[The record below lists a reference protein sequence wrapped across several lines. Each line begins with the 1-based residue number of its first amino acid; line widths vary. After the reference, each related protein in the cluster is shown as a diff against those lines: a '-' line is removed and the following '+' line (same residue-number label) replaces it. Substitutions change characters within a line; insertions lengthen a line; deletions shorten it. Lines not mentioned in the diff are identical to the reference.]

1 VALKDM
7 AEISGASEESFVGW
21 LHGRPGSDCMGRWQD
36 GTPVAVAHS
45 TSVWLM
51 CTAETLK

>member
-1 VALKDM
+1 M